1 MRRVFAVMILAL
13 GIGLAAGPAVMLAT
27 GGADNVAAHRG
38 HSVTAGEPYRPV
50 SPVDPQPQPQ
60 PIWIIRI
67 PI

>member
-13 GIGLAAGPAVMLAT
+13 GIGLTAGPAVPLAT
-27 GGADNVAAHRG
+27 GGSDNVAAYRG
-38 HSVTAGEPYRPV
+38 HPMTAGEPYQPV